1 MRFYGTVLLVI
12 IRIFQ
17 LACFDYSMP
26 SLLLELGLPFFV
38 LGSHSIFNKMVQLE
52 TDCCMKY
59 LSEVICVCLRTK
71 EGHNKVRI

>member
-1 MRFYGTVLLVI
+1 MRFCGTVLLVI

-17 LACFDYSMP
+17 LACFDYSLP

-52 TDCCMKY
+52 T
-59 LSEVICVCLRTK
+59 VVA
-71 EGHNKVRI
+71 